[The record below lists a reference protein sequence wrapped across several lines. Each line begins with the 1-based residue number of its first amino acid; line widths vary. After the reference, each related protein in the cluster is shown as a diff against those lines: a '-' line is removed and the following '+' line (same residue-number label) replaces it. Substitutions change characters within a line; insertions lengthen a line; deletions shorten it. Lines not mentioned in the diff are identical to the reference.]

1 MKKDINPPTI
11 KNVAVAV
18 VREKNELDATVWNVY
33 IINQQTETLVNV
45 LISSKGYITDLEGN
59 ESKTSVLRHSLGDI
73 KPKDFKLVEPI
84 IEEVFALHNE
94 YWVSFFQNKEMLDK
108 KYIFLAETIKE
119 ENLIN
124 IPIINKLG
132 VMIK

>member
-1 MKKDINPPTI
+1 MKKDINHPII

-18 VREKNELDATVWNVY
+18 VKEKNELNATIWNVY
-33 IINQQTETLVNV
+33 IFNQQPQTLENV
-45 LISSKGYITDLEGN
+45 LVTSKGYITDLNGN
-59 ESKTSVLRHSLGDI
+59 ESKTSVLRHYLGDI
-73 KPKDFKLVEPI
+73 KPKEYKLIEPV

-94 YWVSFFQNKEMLDK
+94 YWVSFYQNKEMLDK

-124 IPIINKLG
+124 IPLINKLG

>member
-1 MKKDINPPTI
+1 MKKDINPPKVEDI
-11 KNVAVAV
+11 AVAV
-18 VREKNELDATVWNVY
+18 VKDKNDLNEDIWNVY
-33 IINQQTETLVNV
+33 IINLKKEPIVEVLV
-45 LISSKGYITDLEGN
+45 SSKGYLKDLKGVET
-59 ESKTSVLRHSLGDI
+59 KTSVLRHAMGTI
-73 KPKDFKLVEPI
+73 EPNGFAIIEPI
-84 IEEVFALHNE
+84 MENVFSLHNE
-94 YWVSFFQNKEMLDK
+94 YWVSYFGDNQLLDK